1 MTLSLCRFALA
12 FIWIYQGIVPKW
24 LGPHDDELAMNQ
36 VLGASHEQAVWIAYG
51 GGALEVGL
59 GLAILV
65 WWRRRWP
72 YQLSA
77 LGIGL
82 LSVFVLWLAV
92 SVGSVQCG
100 DGECGDS
107 GVVDDRAGGTKTLL
121 KRRVWL
127 WKGGKRPSL
136 ILRPFAHL
144 NLRLDG

>member
-24 LGPHDDELAMNQ
+24 LGRHDDELAMNQ

-82 LSVFVLWLAV
+82 LSVFVLWLAP
-92 SVGSVQCG
+92 QF
-100 DGECGDS
+100 
-107 GVVDDRAGGTKTLL
+107 LL
-121 KRRVWL
+121 AAFNAATVNAAILALSMIALVELRR
-127 WKGGKRPSL
+127 S
-136 ILRPFAHL
+136 
-144 NLRLDG
+144 

>member
-72 YQLSA
+72 RLRR
-77 LGIGL
+77 GGGRRGL
-82 LSVFVLWLAV
+82 RGGRAVPCGGWRRHTPSPCRRPGTVRAFLLAP
-92 SVGSVQCG
+92 SCFFILLYLICSGLKIIQSRL
-100 DGECGDS
+100 GDS
-107 GVVDDRAGGTKTLL
+107 RKY
-121 KRRVWL
+121 
-127 WKGGKRPSL
+127 
-136 ILRPFAHL
+136 
-144 NLRLDG
+144 

>member
-65 WWRRRWP
+65 WRRRWP

-82 LSVFVLWLAV
+82 LSVFVLWLAP
-92 SVGSVQCG
+92 QF
-100 DGECGDS
+100 
-107 GVVDDRAGGTKTLL
+107 LL
-121 KRRVWL
+121 AAFNAAILALSMIALVELRR
-127 WKGGKRPSL
+127 S
-136 ILRPFAHL
+136 
-144 NLRLDG
+144 

>member
-65 WWRRRWP
+65 W
-72 YQLSA
+72 
-77 LGIGL
+77 
-82 LSVFVLWLAV
+82 
-92 SVGSVQCG
+92 
-100 DGECGDS
+100 
-107 GVVDDRAGGTKTLL
+107 
-121 KRRVWL
+121 
-127 WKGGKRPSL
+127 
-136 ILRPFAHL
+136 
-144 NLRLDG
+144 